1 MIPWVDVTKD
11 ADTPSDDAIDGAH
24 DNAPAVDGS
33 ENDAVAAADVGG
45 GDDGGEY
52 LDAVAVDDVGADA
65 RPLKS
70 IPRVR
75 TMQAFSPVEEGAF
88 SDLCGSC
95 RTARIPAR
103 TEYLQH
109 RQTSG

>member
-1 MIPWVDVTKD
+1 MIPWVGVMKD
-11 ADTPSDDAIDGAH
+11 DDTPSGDAIDDAN
-24 DNAPAVDGS
+24 DSAPVVAES
-33 ENDAVAAADVGG
+33 EN
-45 GDDGGEY
+45 DGGEY

-70 IPRVR
+70 TPRVR

-88 SDLCGSC
+88 FDLCGSC